1 MVALCKN
8 YTTSSHAPTSHAP
21 SSHAP
26 SSHAHK
32 PPSDQ
37 QSDPNPPPTSYSG
50 TSTLPTSGMQQA
62 RIYIQS
68 SFYSFIVCLGKSMLR
83 PIIILFFYRLFRKV
97 YAMSNGMY
105 LFLPI
110 DRFLRMRSRNLLM
123 YLDPLVSLR
132 FSSFELASY
141 TTIFCS
147 VPVVPI
153 LSHVPKS
160 TLLTL
165 YMKKRVLDD
174 EGEDIELGEHPTF
187 GVGLGM

>member
-1 MVALCKN
+1 MCKN

-21 SSHAP
+21 SSHAPSSHTP

-50 TSTLPTSGMQQA
+50 TSILPMSGMQQA

-68 SFYSFIVCLGKSMLR
+68 SLYSFIVCSGKSMLR

-97 YAMSNGMY
+97 YAVSNGMY

-123 YLDPLVSLR
+123 YLDPLVSLC
-132 FSSFELASY
+132 FSSFELAYIPYSLFRPCR
-141 TTIFCS
+141 TNLVS
-147 VPVVPI
+147 
-153 LSHVPKS
+153 LSHVSKS
-160 TLLTL
+160 TLLTII
-165 YMKKRVLDD
+165 YA
-174 EGEDIELGEHPTF
+174 P
-187 GVGLGM
+187 